1 MSKPKHNDQDWRLQ
15 RHETCVIVGQF
26 FILFISLSLSS
37 AIRNEKQK
45 LRHFT
50 VPAVKMSISCACHT
64 VQMQTQTKS
73 CHLIELC
80 ESVTVVIYG
89 FAEDHPLR
97 ASQDRKKWSSVVSR
111 PRPGLETDVN
121 RRGIKYFWCFAL
133 LCVHI
138 WVLVMLSLRVLA
150 LAFRVHKYY
159 FFSTVLHLNV
169 IKSVWNKPGSIARI
183 QYSVTLC
190 SINVLFDYGCT
201 GHWSKVL
208 KIRLFFSLT

>member
-1 MSKPKHNDQDWRLQ
+1 MLSRPGDPGPMQDLHRVCQDNVCQDYNDTRPGDCGAIF
-15 RHETCVIVGQF
+15 HS
-26 FILFISLSLSS
+26 FISLSLSS

-121 RRGIKYFWCFAL
+121 RRGIKYF
-133 LCVHI
+133 
-138 WVLVMLSLRVLA
+138 
-150 LAFRVHKYY
+150 
-159 FFSTVLHLNV
+159 
-169 IKSVWNKPGSIARI
+169 
-183 QYSVTLC
+183 
-190 SINVLFDYGCT
+190 
-201 GHWSKVL
+201 
-208 KIRLFFSLT
+208 